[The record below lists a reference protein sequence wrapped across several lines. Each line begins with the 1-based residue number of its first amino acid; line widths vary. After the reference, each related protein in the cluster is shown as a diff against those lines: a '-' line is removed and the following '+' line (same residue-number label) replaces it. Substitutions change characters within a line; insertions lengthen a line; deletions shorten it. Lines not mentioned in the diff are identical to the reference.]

1 MNENQMKRYVGVFP
15 ADGGDCI
22 GYCVPVVH
30 GNVSL
35 ETQIEQSIGKLEL
48 VPGDYVAI
56 SQVGLIPKTA
66 KTLTN
71 FTVRVPEPALEV
83 VL

>member
-1 MNENQMKRYVGVFP
+1 MNENQIKRYVGIFP
-15 ADGGDCI
+15 LTEATASAIATLSRMGR
-22 GYCVPVVH
+22 
-30 GNVSL
+30 SAL

-56 SQVGLIPKTA
+56 SQVGLIPKT

-71 FTVRVPEPALEV
+71 FTVRVTAAPLEV